1 MGNPSYHF
9 RRFIVLKMQAQT
21 QKRRK
26 KAHSV
31 RCAPKMIYTPAK
43 DAADGATS
51 A

>member
-9 RRFIVLKMQAQT
+9 RLLSALEMQVLP

-31 RCAPKMIYTPAK
+31 RLRAIL
-43 DAADGATS
+43 AD
-51 A
+51 